1 MNVIVKENMMPLPNL
16 NLWSGHS
23 FAQAGAPEQA
33 ASGIQMPEHICGK
46 AHILT
51 QW

>member
-1 MNVIVKENMMPLPNL
+1 MNVIVKENTMISANL

-33 ASGIQMPEHICGK
+33 GFGS
-46 AHILT
+46 
-51 QW
+51 